1 MKQLFWESKT
11 WQELNKEEVH
21 EILRIRSKVF
31 VVEQNCVYQDI
42 DKKDLK
48 AIHLLGK
55 KNKKIIAY
63 SRLFKSGDYFF
74 NKASFGRALVK
85 KGFRKKG
92 IGSMLIFESIK
103 AIKRKEPNA
112 KIKISAQAHLK
123 KFYKTRGFKE
133 KGEEYL
139 EDGIPHISMEH
150 LS

>member
-74 NKASFGRALVK
+74 NEASFGRALVK

-92 IGSMLIFESIK
+92 IGSMLVCESVK

>member
-11 WQELNKEEVH
+11 WQELNKEYAH

-48 AIHLLGK
+48 ATHLLGK

-74 NKASFGRALVK
+74 NEASFGRALVK

-92 IGSMLIFESIK
+92 IGSMLIFESVK
-103 AIKRKEPNA
+103 AIKRKEPKA

-123 KFYKTRGFKE
+123 KFYKTQGFKE
-133 KGEEYL
+133 KGAEYL
-139 EDGIPHISMEH
+139 EDGISHISMEY